1 MTTIS
6 FDENI
11 NIKKFNFKT
20 LEDFQLYLIE
30 KLQKSELSPAHKKVL
45 DDRLAEAEQNPA
57 NFIALDE
64 LKSSI
69 QRK

>member
-11 NIKKFNFKT
+11 NINKNQFKT
-20 LEDFQLYLIE
+20 LEDFQLYIIQ

-45 DDRLAEAEQNPA
+45 DDRLAEATQNPT
-57 NFIALDE
+57 NFITLDE

-69 QRK
+69 KRK

>member
-11 NIKKFNFKT
+11 NINKNHFKT

-45 DDRLAEAEQNPA
+45 DDRLIEATQNPT
-57 NFIALDE
+57 NFITLDE
-64 LKSSI
+64 LKSS
-69 QRK
+69 RSV